1 MDIPDIHIKD
11 IDIPIVYI
19 PNSPITIPGCQ
30 YTHRDLKLTG
40 NADLL
45 LVDRNGV
52 YATCTEGE
60 IPHFYPM
67 EWDRDLKIS
76 VEEPEI
82 KDKEEDELT
91 KPPKPDLKPP
101 PPDPP
106 AEIKPCPDPNSP
118 LRVGGFANQARLEK
132 IVGFE
137 LVNGQCRAIWEEVP
151 FINTYFPSPPV
162 AISTAGIAVIAATA
176 PLLLNVIK
184 PAVKNLIK
192 KLTGKK
198 KSNDDEVK
206 PD

>member
-11 IDIPIVYI
+11 IDIPVLHI
-19 PNSPITIPGCQ
+19 PDSPVIIPGCQ
-30 YTHRDLKLTG
+30 YTHRDLKRTG

-52 YATCTEGE
+52 YSTCTEGE
-60 IPHFYPM
+60 LPHFYPM
-67 EWDRDLKIS
+67 EWDNDLKIS
-76 VEEPEI
+76 VEEP
-82 KDKEEDELT
+82 KVTDKESDIPE
-91 KPPKPDLKPP
+91 PPKPKIKIP

-106 AEIKPCPDPNSP
+106 PETKPCPDPASP
-118 LRVGGFANQARLEK
+118 LRVGGFANQDRLEK

-137 LVNGQCRAIWEEVP
+137 LVNGECRAIWEKVP

-192 KLTGKK
+192 KLIGKRK
-198 KSNDDEVK
+198 ANDDGAK